1 MRFIDLFA
9 GIGGI
14 RLGFKRAFED
24 LTCVF
29 ASEWD
34 KHAKITYQANFE
46 HEPAGDITLIKA
58 EEIPPFDI
66 LLAGFPCQAFSI
78 AGLRKGF
85 EDTRGTLFFD
95 VVRIASFHKPQVI
108 FLENVKGLKN
118 HDKGRTF
125 QIIQKTLQ
133 NMGYFVY
140 HKVLNAR
147 DFGVPQNR
155 ERIYIVAFREN
166 VDFEFPKGF
175 ELNKQIQDC
184 FVPEVEHKYYYNNKP
199 LFNRVSKDITKQNT
213 LYQWRRQYVRENK
226 TNVCP
231 TLTANMGMGGHNV
244 PILLDS
250 KGIRK
255 LTPRECANFQ
265 GFPINFKL
273 PSSLTD
279 SALYKQIGN
288 SVSVPVVSSIATS
301 IKNTLNNSK
310 NYECKLL

>member
-1 MRFIDLFA
+1 MNFIDLFA

-14 RLGFKRAFED
+14 RLGFERAFED

-34 KHAKITYQANFE
+34 KHAKITYQANFG

-125 QIIQKTLQ
+125 QIIQETLQ

-301 IKNTLNNSK
+301 IKNTLN
-310 NYECKLL
+310 